1 MRGRNATVSF
11 RVFEL
16 TINHQKYRKI
26 GIIGSE
32 LSKCQESGAKHA
44 YAGAH
49 RVVENSLDCSIFQ
62 CDQSFFEFAF
72 RKKTIKT
79 KFSLQN
85 CAMVEKRTI
94 LVIWLRLYIFLGIKL
109 SFFSR

>member
-1 MRGRNATVSF
+1 MHGRNATVSF

-62 CDQSFFEFAF
+62 CDQSFFEFAL
-72 RKKTIKT
+72 RKKTKQP
-79 KFSLQN
+79 KSSLQN
-85 CAMVEKRTI
+85 CAVCWSRKE
-94 LVIWLRLYIFLGIKL
+94 LFWPYGLDYIF
-109 SFFSR
+109 F

>member
-1 MRGRNATVSF
+1 MRGRSATASF

-26 GIIGSE
+26 RIIGSE

-62 CDQSFFEFAF
+62 CDQSFFEFAL
-72 RKKTIKT
+72 RKK
-79 KFSLQN
+79 LNNQN
-85 CAMVEKRTI
+85 LHSKIAPFVGREKN
-94 LVIWLRLYIFLGIKL
+94 YSGQMA
-109 SFFSR
+109 

>member
-1 MRGRNATVSF
+1 MHGHNATVSF
-11 RVFEL
+11 RVFQL

-72 RKKTIKT
+72 RKKKLN
-79 KFSLQN
+79 KQN
-85 CAMVEKRTI
+85 LNSKIAPGHLLVKERTI
-94 LVIWLRLYIFLGIKL
+94 LPI
-109 SFFSR
+109 